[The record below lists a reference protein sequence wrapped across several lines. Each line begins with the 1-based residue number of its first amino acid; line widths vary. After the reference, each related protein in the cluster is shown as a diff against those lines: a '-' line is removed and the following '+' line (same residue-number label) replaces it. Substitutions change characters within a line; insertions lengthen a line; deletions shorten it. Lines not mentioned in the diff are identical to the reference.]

1 MSQRFEKFSKRGRW
15 QCRECSGT
23 HVQDIKLGFVA
34 ENRELHRLM
43 CEDCGNI
50 DQKKFR
56 WVNEEPQLEG
66 RVKRLPMSRMVT
78 VGSLLCVLALTG
90 CEAMGTAAQSKTT
103 QGAVLGGLLG
113 AGTGAIV
120 GEQKGK
126 AGAGTAIGAGLG
138 ALGGGLVG
146 SALEAQDKKLQQQQM
161 PPATGQTKFCPVG
174 GEVYAEGVKFC
185 PNHGVELRY
194 KGQ

>member
-1 MSQRFEKFSKRGRW
+1 MNQR
-15 QCRECSGT
+15 
-23 HVQDIKLGFVA
+23 
-34 ENRELHRLM
+34 
-43 CEDCGNI
+43 
-50 DQKKFR
+50 KFR
-56 WVNEEPQLEG
+56 WVNEAPEG
-66 RVKRLPMSRMVT
+66 TKGPPMSQVVT
-78 VGSLLCVLALTG
+78 AGSLLCVLALTG

-138 ALGGGLVG
+138 ALGGGLIG

-161 PPATGQTKFCPVG
+161 PPATSRTKFCPVG
-174 GEVYAEGVKFC
+174 GELYGEDIKYCPTHGAEL
-185 PNHGVELRY
+185 HY
-194 KGQ
+194 KQP